1 MLKYFKCLNN
11 YFFGFLIIILSFI
24 FVFWKISESNS
35 SVSVTASVNP
45 VCGNNIL
52 EFGEQCDG
60 IDLGGQTCIGLGY
73 GGGILICDSSCIFD
87 TSGCTPPPQ
96 PPSPPPPSGGGGGG
110 GYIPLETK
118 VIFSGRAYPGSEVT
132 LLKDA
137 EIVATTISDNNA
149 NFNITLTGISGGS
162 YIFSLYSEDKEGRRS
177 SLVTFPVNI
186 ITGGTVNVSGI
197 FISPTIAVDK
207 SEVKKGDIISIFG
220 QSVKNADITIQIS
233 SENEFFVKTKSD
245 DNGAYLYNFQTI
257 DLEYGD
263 HFTKSRANLGDKFSP
278 FSKAVSFRVGT
289 RNVLIE
295 KEVKCPKKADLNNDC
310 RVNLVDFS
318 IAAYWYKR
326 QLSESFKLIE
336 KQKLNG
342 DGKIDLVDFSI
353 MAYYWTG

>member
-1 MLKYFKCLNN
+1 MIKFYVKKKWKYFL
-11 YFFGFLIIILSFI
+11 GFLLIIFSFFFI
-24 FVFWKISESNS
+24 FLKISESNS

-45 VCGNNIL
+45 WCGDNIL

-60 IDLGGQTCIGLGY
+60 FDLGGQTCLGLGY
-73 GGGILICDSSCIFD
+73 GGGILACNSSCIFD

-96 PPSPPPPSGGGGGG
+96 PPLPPSGGGGG
-110 GYIPLETK
+110 YFQSETK
-118 VIFSGRAYPGSEVT
+118 IIFSGKAYPGSEVT

-137 EIVATTISDNNA
+137 EIIATTLADNNS
-149 NFNITLTGISGGS
+149 NFNITLSGISGGS
-162 YIFSLYSEDKEGRRS
+162 YIFSLYSEDKEGKRS

-186 ITGGTVNVSGI
+186 ANGTTVNISGI

-207 SEVKKGDIISIFG
+207 LEVKKGDIITIFG
-220 QSVKNADITIQIS
+220 QSTKNADIIIQVS
-233 SENEFFVKTKSD
+233 SENEFFLKTKSD
-245 DNGAYLYNFQTI
+245 ENGVYLYNFQTT

-263 HFTKSRANLGDKFSP
+263 HFVKSRASLNDKFSP
-278 FSKAVSFRVGT
+278 FSKAISFKVGT
-289 RNVLIE
+289 KNILI
-295 KEVKCPKKADLNNDC
+295 KKPSKCPQKADLNNDC

-342 DGKIDLVDFSI
+342 DGKINLIDFSI